1 MNVQTTEKL
10 YQHFQGIAIKV
21 KENSNWNI
29 IHQGIFFAFGTTTGQ
44 PSTLNSKWL
53 HIEIKHLLNL
63 AFDPGTYWKRSYG
76 NFCPAIEKALF
87 WHCRLNVEIYCLIT
101 KLRF

>member
-29 IHQGIFFAFGTTTGQ
+29 IH
-44 PSTLNSKWL
+44 
-53 HIEIKHLLNL
+53 
-63 AFDPGTYWKRSYG
+63 
-76 NFCPAIEKALF
+76 
-87 WHCRLNVEIYCLIT
+87 
-101 KLRF
+101 